1 MYYRISTHGRISIL
15 GSEQYFGYTKQARA
29 NAQLRILGGTK
40 VSQVCQEEKRYRTT
54 IISCKQI

>member
-1 MYYRISTHGRISIL
+1 
-15 GSEQYFGYTKQARA
+15 
-29 NAQLRILGGTK
+29 LGGTK